1 MSGLWAFIIV
11 MLAAVLYM
19 VYVVWWIASD
29 TV

>member
-1 MSGLWAFIIV
+1 MSEIWAFIIV
-11 MLAAVLYM
+11 MLVALLYM